1 MHCVAHTNQREIVR
15 QLERAYDMSARVQFT
30 PLLYGFDGS
39 ADFYFESRGLKGVVK
54 ISKSGE
60 VIQYSS
66 TMAGIKSLVEQ
77 EFQKTLREY
86 KCLRASL

>member
-1 MHCVAHTNQREIVR
+1 MHCIAHVNQRAIVR
-15 QLERAYDMSARVQFT
+15 QLERAYDIPSRVQFT
-30 PLLYGFDGS
+30 PLLYGIDGS
-39 ADFYFESRGLKGVVK
+39 ADFYFEKRDLKGVVK

-77 EFQKTLREY
+77 EFQKTLREC
-86 KCLRASL
+86 KFPRASL